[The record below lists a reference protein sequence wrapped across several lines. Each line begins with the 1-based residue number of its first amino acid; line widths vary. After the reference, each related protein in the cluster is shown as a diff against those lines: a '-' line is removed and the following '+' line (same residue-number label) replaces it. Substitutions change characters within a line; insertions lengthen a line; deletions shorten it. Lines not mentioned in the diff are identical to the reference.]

1 MDYAVFKTGGKQY
14 RVKPGDT
21 LDVEKLPVG
30 VAAVAEFGEVLAI
43 SDGGDVT
50 IGTPYVPGAKV
61 LAQVQ
66 AHYTDKKVMVFKYK
80 AKTRYR
86 RKRGPPPGL
95 HPSPHSRH
103 QGGQANCP
111 APQVPGA
118 AQYRRKGGEQWRIRK
133 QVEAPTTGAIATPSV
148 WESNATAASEY
159 PAGRY

>member
-21 LDVEKLPVG
+21 LDVEKLSVG

-50 IGTPYVPGAKV
+50 VGSPYVPGAKV

-66 AHYTDKKVMVFKYK
+66 AHYTDKKLMVFKYK

-86 RKRGPPPGL
+86 RKRGHRQDYTRL
-95 HPSPHSRH
+95 LI
-103 QGGQANCP
+103 QDITVEKP
-111 APQVPGA
+111 AARTRKPRARRTTAKAKSDGA
-118 AQYRRKGGEQWRIRK
+118 
-133 QVEAPTTGAIATPSV
+133 
-148 WESNATAASEY
+148 
-159 PAGRY
+159 

>member
-1 MDYAVFKTGGKQY
+1 MNSELNHGQRGLNMDYAVFKTGGKQY

-50 IGTPYVPGAKV
+50 FGAPYVPGAKV

-66 AHYTDKKVMVFKYK
+66 AHYTDKKIMVFKYK

-86 RKRGPPPGL
+86 RKRGHRQDYTRL
-95 HPSPHSRH
+95 LI
-103 QGGQANCP
+103 QDIKVDKP
-111 APQVPGA
+111 APRTRKPRA
-118 AQYRRKGGEQWRIRK
+118 RR
-133 QVEAPTTGAIATPSV
+133 S
-148 WESNATAASEY
+148 TAAKAESDG
-159 PAGRY
+159 A

>member
-30 VAAVAEFGEVLAI
+30 VASVAEFGEVLAI

-50 IGTPYVPGAKV
+50 FGAPYVPGAKV

-66 AHYTDKKVMVFKYK
+66 AHYTDKKIMVFKYK

-86 RKRGPPPGL
+86 RKRGHRQDYTRL
-95 HPSPHSRH
+95 LI
-103 QGGQANCP
+103 QDIKVEKP
-111 APQVPGA
+111 APRTRKPRA
-118 AQYRRKGGEQWRIRK
+118 RR
-133 QVEAPTTGAIATPSV
+133 S
-148 WESNATAASEY
+148 TAAKAESDG
-159 PAGRY
+159 A